1 MDFRPTDQQQAVIT
15 HDEGPVLVIA
25 GPGAGKT
32 FTLVERIVHLVAHKG
47 VQPEQ
52 LLVATFTEK
61 AANELVSR
69 IARRLMQEGVQV
81 NVDDMYVG
89 TLHSICLR
97 LLEEHREFTRLK
109 KNFTLMD
116 QFDQSYFFFQ
126 HLRQFEELAPLSLL
140 ARGNENVG
148 RWKRATLLC
157 GWMNKLS
164 EEVLSADAL
173 QADPDEV
180 IQALGKWYALYLTL
194 LEKENLLDFSVIQ
207 LEALKLLKDNPDT
220 VLAPLKEKIR
230 YVMVDEY
237 QDTNTIQERLLFT
250 LLDDKQ
256 NICVVGDDDQG
267 LYRFRGATIRNILEF
282 PRRFPKGRCAVHTLT
297 VNYRSDPG
305 IITFYNDWMNGSVDG
320 FSWQGDDGTLFRYP
334 KQIVPPEGRASLE
347 TPVLRVS
354 GSADA
359 QNWHEEVREFLE
371 TMKERHLT
379 DWNQV
384 AFLFRSVRWDKAKA
398 LASYLEEHGIP
409 VYAPRSD
416 LYFEREEVR
425 LMIGALLFLFPV
437 FRGIREQWEKSF
449 GALAIWDFY
458 DTCLLLFAEKLRQ
471 PDNKELKDWCVRRV
485 REVEGMRV
493 RNTPLDWGFS
503 GLFYQLI
510 QFPLFS
516 GYLEL
521 GTSSRDERPA
531 RNLAIFSQLIVK
543 FEYLHHIQ
551 VLHPAYLEKNIGDL
565 FNHYFRYIV
574 DGGMTEF
581 EDPGDST
588 PQGAV
593 SFMTIHQAKG
603 LEFPITIVGSLHAVP
618 RKQHTELDE
627 LLEARH
633 YERPAF
639 EPLERIKEF
648 DFKRLYYTAFS
659 RAKNLLVLS
668 CQEELTKKGKF
679 KTPSHPFH
687 AFYTAL
693 PSWREVDLSALKPDA
708 VRPAGVKGRYSYTS
722 HILIYEGCPR
732 QYQFFKY
739 WEFSPVREGPMLF
752 GQLVHQTI
760 EDIHKAVLRE
770 QPETV
775 TEDNIRLWFDV
786 NYANLSHK
794 ERVYLAPQIR
804 EVALGHVLRYV
815 ARKQGRW
822 DDIRGTEVDVS
833 LIRDE
838 YILTGKIDLIQGKGD
853 TVEIVD
859 FKATPKPNQY
869 AERHLLE
876 RYRRQLEIYAYLVE
890 QRHGLEVSAMNLYYT
905 GEESGVPTYR
915 FPYDGT
921 SVDKTIADVDAV
933 VGCMERREFAVQE
946 RPAKLCKECDLRAFC
961 DRCE

>member
-180 IQALGKWYALYLTL
+180 IQALGKWYALYLSL

-220 VLAPLKEKIR
+220 VLAPLKENIR

-282 PRRFPKGRCAVHTLT
+282 PRRFPEGRCAVHTLT

-334 KQIVPPEGRASLE
+334 KQIVPPEGRTTLE

-359 QNWHEEVREFLE
+359 QNWHEKVREFLE

-485 REVEGMRV
+485 RAR
-493 RNTPLDWGFS
+493 R
-503 GLFYQLI
+503 
-510 QFPLFS
+510 
-516 GYLEL
+516 
-521 GTSSRDERPA
+521 RDDGVQPA
-531 RNLAIFSQLIVK
+531 
-543 FEYLHHIQ
+543 
-551 VLHPAYLEKNIGDL
+551 
-565 FNHYFRYIV
+565 
-574 DGGMTEF
+574 GG
-581 EDPGDST
+581 
-588 PQGAV
+588 
-593 SFMTIHQAKG
+593 
-603 LEFPITIVGSLHAVP
+603 LHAQERDAGLRLQPHAHSEVP
-618 RKQHTELDE
+618 GVPGVRGRRAGDE
-627 LLEARH
+627 G
-633 YERPAF
+633 
-639 EPLERIKEF
+639 
-648 DFKRLYYTAFS
+648 D
-659 RAKNLLVLS
+659 
-668 CQEELTKKGKF
+668 Q
-679 KTPSHPFH
+679 
-687 AFYTAL
+687 
-693 PSWREVDLSALKPDA
+693 
-708 VRPAGVKGRYSYTS
+708 
-722 HILIYEGCPR
+722 
-732 QYQFFKY
+732 
-739 WEFSPVREGPMLF
+739 
-752 GQLVHQTI
+752 
-760 EDIHKAVLRE
+760 
-770 QPETV
+770 
-775 TEDNIRLWFDV
+775 
-786 NYANLSHK
+786 
-794 ERVYLAPQIR
+794 
-804 EVALGHVLRYV
+804 V
-815 ARKQGRW
+815 AR
-822 DDIRGTEVDVS
+822 
-833 LIRDE
+833 
-838 YILTGKIDLIQGKGD
+838 
-853 TVEIVD
+853 
-859 FKATPKPNQY
+859 
-869 AERHLLE
+869 AE
-876 RYRRQLEIYAYLVE
+876 
-890 QRHGLEVSAMNLYYT
+890 HG
-905 GEESGVPTYR
+905 
-915 FPYDGT
+915 
-921 SVDKTIADVDAV
+921 
-933 VGCMERREFAVQE
+933 
-946 RPAKLCKECDLRAFC
+946 
-961 DRCE
+961 

>member
-1 MDFRPTDQQQAVIT
+1 MDFKPTAQQQAVIN
-15 HDEGPVLVIA
+15 HEEGPLLVIA

-32 FTLVERIVHLVAHKG
+32 FTLVERIVHLVAHRG
-47 VQPEQ
+47 VSLEQ
-52 LLVATFTEK
+52 LLVGTFTEK
-61 AANELVSR
+61 AANELISR
-69 IARRLMQEGVQV
+69 IARRLLAEGITA
-81 NVDDMYVG
+81 NVDEMYVG

-126 HLRQFEELAPLSLL
+126 RLRQFEELAPISLI
-140 ARGNENVG
+140 AGRENIS

-157 GWMNKLS
+157 SWMNKLS
-164 EEVLSADAL
+164 EEVTQSDALMADA
-173 QADPDEV
+173 DESV
-180 IQALGKWYALYLTL
+180 QALGKWYSLYMEL
-194 LEKENLLDFSVIQ
+194 LEQENLLDFSVIQ
-207 LEALKLLKDNPDT
+207 LEALRLLECNPEA
-220 VLAPLKEKIR
+220 VLAPLREKIR
-230 YVMVDEY
+230 YIMVDEY

-250 LLDDKQ
+250 LLDERQ

-282 PRRFPKGRCAVHTLT
+282 PHRFPEGRCAVHTLT

-305 IITFYNDWMNGSVDG
+305 IIDFYNRWMDGSIDG
-320 FSWQGDDGTLFRYP
+320 FSWNGPDSTIFRYA
-334 KQIVPPEGRASLE
+334 KAIVPPDGKTALDA
-347 TPVLRVS
+347 PVLRVCG
-354 GSADA
+354 GSDA
-359 QNWHEEVREFLE
+359 NSWHEEVLDFL
-371 TMKERHLT
+371 TSLRERHLT

-398 LASYLEEHGIP
+398 LAHYLEEHGIP

-425 LMIGALLFLFPV
+425 LMLGAFLFLFPT
-437 FRGIREQWEKSF
+437 FKDIREQWQTQFSV
-449 GALAIWDFY
+449 LAIWDFY
-458 DTCLLLFAEKLRQ
+458 DACLRLFANKLRL
-471 PDNKELKDWCVRRV
+471 PEHKELKDWCVRRV
-485 REVEGMRV
+485 REIQAMLIH
-493 RNTPLDWGFS
+493 NTPLDWNFS
-503 GLFYQLI
+503 SLFYQLL
-510 QFPLFS
+510 QFPLFAD
-516 GYLEL
+516 YLEL

-531 RNLAIFSQLIVK
+531 RNLAIFSQLVVK

-551 VLHPAYLEKNIGDL
+551 VLHPNYLEKNVRDF
-565 FNHYFRYIV
+565 FNHYFRYLE
-574 DGGMTEF
+574 DGGITEF
-581 EDPGDST
+581 EDAGDST

-618 RKQHTELDE
+618 RKQHTELDQM
-627 LLEARH
+627 LEARH
-633 YERPAF
+633 YGRPPF
-639 EPLERIKEF
+639 EPLDRIKEF

-668 CQEELTKKGKF
+668 CREERTTKGKF
-679 KTPSHPFH
+679 RVPSRLFQPFY
-687 AFYTAL
+687 AAV
-693 PSWREVDLSALKPDA
+693 PGWRDADLSTLTVDA
-708 VRPAGVKGRYSYTS
+708 VRPAGIKGRYSYTS
-722 HILIYEGCPR
+722 HILVYEGCPR

-760 EDIHKAVLRE
+760 EDIHKSVLRG
-770 QPETV
+770 QPEAV
-775 TEDNIRLWFDV
+775 TENNIRLWFDV

-794 ERVYLAPQIR
+794 ERVYLAPRIR
-804 EVALGHVLRYV
+804 EVALKHVLRYV
-815 ARKQGRW
+815 ARKHGQW

-833 LIRDE
+833 LVKDE
-838 YILTGKIDLIQGKGD
+838 YILTGKIDLIQGRGN

-859 FKATPKPNQY
+859 FKATPKPDQY
-869 AERHLLE
+869 AERCLLD

-915 FPYDGT
+915 FSYDGK
-921 SVDKTIADVDAV
+921 SVDKTIAGVDAV
-933 VGCMERREFAVQE
+933 VGCMERREFDVRE
-946 RPAKLCKECDLRAFC
+946 RTAKLCKECDLKAYC
-961 DRCE
+961 DRR